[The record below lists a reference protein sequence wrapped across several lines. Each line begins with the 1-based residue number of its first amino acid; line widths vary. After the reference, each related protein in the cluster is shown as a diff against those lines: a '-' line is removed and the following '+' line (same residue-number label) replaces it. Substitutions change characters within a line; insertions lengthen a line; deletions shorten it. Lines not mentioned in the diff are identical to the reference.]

1 MTEWYE
7 KQKNIIKEKN
17 LVKDKFSNRHSKFSY
32 KLPVPREKIKRVI
45 VSPISHFGN
54 LCNAIDFLVP
64 MGTEVYSAAD
74 GIVTSL
80 KDDSNVGG
88 TDPKYWYEGN
98 YIVIKHNG
106 ESTGYEHF
114 KYKGIVVEVADVIKQ
129 GQLIGYSG
137 NTGYSRGPHLH
148 FEVMEFFGPGDE
160 DYITLKARFN
170 DFHDVYETELKSE

>member
-1 MTEWYE
+1 MTEWHE
-7 KQKNIIKEKN
+7 VQKRILKEKN
-17 LVKDKFSNRHSKFSY
+17 LVNDKFSNRHSKFY
-32 KLPVPREKIKRVI
+32 YILPVPREKIKRVI
-45 VSPISHFGN
+45 VSPVSHIGN

-64 MGTEVYSAAD
+64 MNTEVYSAAD

-114 KYKGIVVEVADVIKQ
+114 KYKGIVVEVADVIQQ

-160 DYITLKARFN
+160 DYITLKARFK
-170 DFHDVYETELKSE
+170 DFHDAYETK